1 MTNELRAA
9 VCRRAG
15 FFGVVLAAA
24 VLLAA
29 PELCAQP
36 APAVAVSKPAASK
49 SAAASPA
56 KPAAPVNRS
65 VAAPSRIPPALQA
78 PTAPPRPGA
87 RLAPGETVA
96 PAELE
101 AFVDGVVRQSMARD
115 HIAGVTVSV
124 VQRGQLMLKKGY
136 GAASMAPYRPV
147 DPDRTLFRIGSI
159 SKTFT
164 WIMVLKQ
171 VETGHMRLDA
181 PINLY
186 LPDALRI
193 HDQGF
198 SRPILVRDLMD
209 HQSGFEDR
217 TLGQLFERDYGRV
230 RPLQTYLRQERPR
243 RVREP
248 GVAVSYSNY
257 GAGLAGAALAE
268 VTGKPFETLAESD
281 IIGPLGLA
289 HTTFREPH
297 PAAAGWPAPMP
308 AALAGDISQ
317 AFRWTPDGYRRRP
330 FEYVEQIAPAG
341 AASSTAGDMSRYML
355 ALMGNGSLDGV
366 TIYGP
371 ATALALSTRQP
382 PPAPGVPAWR
392 HGLVEAP
399 LPGGFTGVG
408 HAGATLSFHSNM
420 VLVPELGLG
429 VFVSTNTDTGD
440 ALATALPE
448 RIVQRFY
455 AGPPRSPAPGSAAL
469 IEDRHAFEGVYLTD
483 RRPYHGL
490 EGFVYRLIGA
500 ETVRVSADGKLL
512 VAGADAAGVWSA
524 DGAVQRG
531 QFLSDD
537 GPQRLV
543 FDMRSHPSKRFFSP
557 SGALTFERVGFLG
570 QAQALIAA
578 TILVIFI
585 SLTTLGG
592 IAMRLRRDFRE
603 TSSQQRA
610 SLLQSSQ
617 AVLWIVAAILFAGWS
632 TSTGDLAQ
640 VVYDWPGWNLLLA
653 SACALVAA
661 LMSLASLPLVP
672 FVWRGG
678 RRLDSWSVGRKARF
692 TATALV
698 FFSYA
703 VLLGFWGALEPW
715 SA

>member
-1 MTNELRAA
+1 
-9 VCRRAG
+9 
-15 FFGVVLAAA
+15 
-24 VLLAA
+24 
-29 PELCAQP
+29 
-36 APAVAVSKPAASK
+36 
-49 SAAASPA
+49 
-56 KPAAPVNRS
+56 
-65 VAAPSRIPPALQA
+65 
-78 PTAPPRPGA
+78 
-87 RLAPGETVA
+87 
-96 PAELE
+96 
-101 AFVDGVVRQSMARD
+101 MARD

-124 VQRGQLMLKKGY
+124 VQRGQLVLKKGY

-171 VETGHMRLDA
+171 VEAGHMRLDA

-198 SRPILVRDLMD
+198 SHPILVRDLMD
-209 HQSGFEDR
+209 HQPGFEDR

-230 RPLQTYLRQERPR
+230 RLLQTYLRQERPR

-248 GVAVSYSNY
+248 GAAVSYSNY

-268 VTGKPFETLAESD
+268 VTGKPFETLVETD
-281 IIGPLGLA
+281 IIGPLGLG

-297 PAAAGWPAPMP
+297 PAEAGWPAPMP
-308 AALAGDISQ
+308 AALAGDISN

-330 FEYVEQIAPAG
+330 FEYVGQIAPAG

-366 TIYGP
+366 SIYGP
-371 ATALALSTRQP
+371 ATALALSTPQP

-392 HGLVEAP
+392 HGLVETP
-399 LPGGFTGVG
+399 LPAGFTGVG
-408 HAGATLSFHSNM
+408 HAGSTLSFYSNM

-429 VFVSTNTDTGD
+429 VFISTNTDTGGM
-440 ALATALPE
+440 LANSLPE

-455 AGPPRSPAPGSAAL
+455 AGPPRSPAAGSAAL

-483 RRPYHGL
+483 RRPYHGI

-500 ETVRVSADGKLL
+500 ERVRVSADGKLL
-512 VAGADAAGVWSA
+512 VSGADTSGVWSV
-524 DGAVQRG
+524 DGPAPRG

-543 FDMRSHPSKRFFSP
+543 FDMSSSPSRRFFAP
-557 SGALTFERVGFLG
+557 WGGLTFERVGFPG
-570 QAQALIAA
+570 QAQALVAA

-585 SLTTLGG
+585 SLITLGG

-617 AVLWIVAAILFAGWS
+617 AVLWIAAAILFAGWG

-640 VVYDWPGWNLLLA
+640 VFYDWPGWNLLLA

-715 SA
+715 SG